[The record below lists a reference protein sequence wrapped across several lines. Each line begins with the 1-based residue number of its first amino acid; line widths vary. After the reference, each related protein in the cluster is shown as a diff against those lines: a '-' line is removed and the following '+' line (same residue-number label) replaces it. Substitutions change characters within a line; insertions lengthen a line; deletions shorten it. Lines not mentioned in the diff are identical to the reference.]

1 MPLLQQRW
9 PHFAEATARS
19 AALCA
24 EQESLLD
31 ELLADDLAHCQ
42 TSQGTLQIAPM
53 LAMSD
58 AAARRL
64 SVAGWQG
71 RMHQCLPATRW
82 CGSGRKWRW
91 RGKMPPCLRLG
102 AFEIRRYQSQLWW
115 IKSVTG
121 QSETIVPW
129 QTWLQPLELPAGLGS
144 VQLTAGGDIRPP
156 RADEA
161 VSVRFK
167 AAGLLHIVGR
177 NGGRKLKK
185 IWQELGVPPW
195 LRDTTPLLFYGE
207 TLIAAAG
214 VFVTQE
220 GVAEGENGVSFV
232 WQKTLS

>member
-1 MPLLQQRW
+1 M
-9 PHFAEATARS
+9 ADVAT
-19 AALCA
+19 
-24 EQESLLD
+24 
-31 ELLADDLAHCQ
+31 
-42 TSQGTLQIAPM
+42 T
-53 LAMSD
+53 
-58 AAARRL
+58 
-64 SVAGWQG
+64 AGITG
-71 RMHQCLPATRW
+71 GA
-82 CGSGRKWRW
+82 
-91 RGKMPPCLRLG
+91 GKR
-102 AFEIRRYQSQLWW
+102 
-115 IKSVTG
+115 
-121 QSETIVPW
+121 
-129 QTWLQPLELPAGLGS
+129 
-144 VQLTAGGDIRPP
+144 TAYCGGDIRPP